1 MIADN
6 WEGQHPAPLE
16 AGYAFVDSLIDDIRS
31 DFFKAIKDSS
41 PAKQSKK
48 LLCLKT
54 LATSEFEGFTKLERE
69 AISNR
74 VVYKSTIDPTL
85 ACIPV
90 EDREHML
97 TRFMPKMD
105 DPMDLIYRNET
116 DLEQSRQ
123 SLWVVRYGQIMR
135 GRKLFRTG
143 QNRSLGIGAKSL
155 EVGDLVCLLAGGSVP
170 YVIRR
175 INGAE
180 NKFRFVGEAYV
191 HGIMHGEA
199 VRYKGAVVREIILV

>member
-1 MIADN
+1 
-6 WEGQHPAPLE
+6 
-16 AGYAFVDSLIDDIRS
+16 
-31 DFFKAIKDSS
+31 
-41 PAKQSKK
+41 
-48 LLCLKT
+48 
-54 LATSEFEGFTKLERE
+54 
-69 AISNR
+69 
-74 VVYKSTIDPTL
+74 
-85 ACIPV
+85 
-90 EDREHML
+90 
-97 TRFMPKMD
+97 
-105 DPMDLIYRNET
+105 MDLIYRNET

-143 QNRSLGIGAKSL
+143 QNRSLGIGSKSL